1 MFTKSI
7 SSTSPMFQ
15 NVFELSHGA
24 IFLSGQ
30 ERVICFLNL
39 IENIIPYWT
48 LAEYFPSVFC
58 IGLHFRLGK

>member
-1 MFTKSI
+1 
-7 SSTSPMFQ
+7 MFQ